1 MRGSRRRLS
10 KAKANQT
17 GKRLRGTRETAGRRA
32 VLAVLSG
39 KLSAR
44 GFGAGKAQNGTSIRS
59 RLPCHLFP
67 EACPDYLPLHSL
79 NTVAYRLQ
87 STSRFVFTH
96 LLVSLPLAQNFHKQE
111 LFVCF
116 CPPHTSAMPEFQEAQ
131 VCNGCVLNEQ
141 TSQLC

>member
-1 MRGSRRRLS
+1 MGKKEDGMRGSCRRLS

-17 GKRLRGTRETAGRRA
+17 GKKLRGTRETAGRRA
-32 VLAVLSG
+32 VLAVLSK

-59 RLPCHLFP
+59 RLPCHLLP
-67 EACPDYLPLHSL
+67 EACPDYLPLRSL

-96 LLVSLPLAQNFHKQE
+96 LLASPPLAQNLPNKNY
-111 LFVCF
+111 LCVS
-116 CPPHTSAMPEFQEAQ
+116 PHRTPAPCLSSKRHRCATDMY
-131 VCNGCVLNEQ
+131 
-141 TSQLC
+141 